1 MAHSH
6 AHDHDHAHD
15 ANSYYLEQLFSI
27 AVCGAL
33 GGVAVMLYATGRLG
47 LMLHPKFHIWVLLG
61 GIALLL
67 LVVVRAVALWFEVED
82 ATAHAHAH
90 DHDHDHDHD
99 HHHDHEHGCCDH
111 DHDHGHEHGH
121 SHGVQAPPVSGTAI
135 ASLPLAAPAAAP
147 AHTHE
152 HDHSH
157 DHGHDHGWAPWRY
170 VILILPVVLY
180 FLNMPDRDF
189 RGHPGTQIGG
199 MEVEA
204 PKALASTGVDFNV
217 GFVQLEQAALSPE
230 GRDHYEG
237 KTVRLSGQFFP
248 LDAKRCQLVRYKI
261 NCCAADAVPLGAVIM
276 VDPDTQDRFD
286 ADKLRGNWVQ
296 VTGRVHFF
304 PRHGTNEYK
313 TAVILYPTSDKP
325 MDELVKILPVPK
337 DPFLS

>member
-6 AHDHDHAHD
+6 SHDHAHD

-33 GGVAVMLYATGRLG
+33 GGVAVMLYFTGKLG

-82 ATAHAHAH
+82 VTAGHSHAHEH
-90 DHDHDHDHD
+90 DHDHE
-99 HHHDHEHGCCDH
+99 HHHEHGCCDH
-111 DHDHGHEHGH
+111 GHAHGHAHEHGI
-121 SHGVQAPPVSGTAI
+121 QAPPVAGTAV
-135 ASLPLAAPAAAP
+135 ASLPLAAPAAAAH

-170 VILILPVVLY
+170 VILLLPVVLY

-189 RGHPGTQIGG
+189 RAQPGTWFGD
-199 MEVEA
+199 ERVEA
-204 PKALASTGVDFNV
+204 PKAVTSTGVDFNV

-248 LDAKRCQLVRYKI
+248 IDPKRCQLVRYKI
-261 NCCAADAVPLGAVIM
+261 SCCAADAVPLGAVIM
-276 VDPDTQDRFD
+276 VDPDSPDRFD
-286 ADKLRGNWVQ
+286 SDRLRGNWVQ

-304 PRHGTNEYK
+304 PRAGTSEYK
-313 TAVILYPTSDKP
+313 TAVILYPTSEKP
-325 MDELVKILPVPK
+325 LDELVKILPVPK